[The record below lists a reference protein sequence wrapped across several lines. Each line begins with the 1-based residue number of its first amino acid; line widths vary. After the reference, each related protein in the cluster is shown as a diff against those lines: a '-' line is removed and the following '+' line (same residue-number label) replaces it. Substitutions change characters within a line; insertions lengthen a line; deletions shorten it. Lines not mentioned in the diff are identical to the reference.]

1 MELNAALVEE
11 IVRQIVTQN
20 GGVVAPA
27 AENKKEDAAGAIPV
41 GVSNRHIHLT
51 ASDVEVLFGKG
62 YELQPMKDL
71 SQPGQFACKETL
83 TIAGPKGAI
92 EKVRVL
98 GPIRKESQ
106 VEILRADC
114 FKLGVNAPFKLSG
127 DMEDT
132 PGITLIGPCGS
143 IYLPRGVMI
152 AKRHIHMLPDD
163 ARRFGVT
170 DGQIV
175 SIRIDGARGGM
186 LDNVVIRVNDTSA
199 LECHIDTEEGNAMNL
214 KTGSRI
220 TIVK

>member
-1 MELNAALVEE
+1 MGKYDALVDLLVEA
-11 IVRQIVTQN
+11 I
-20 GGVVAPA
+20 
-27 AENKKEDAAGAIPV
+27 KESRIAVQPDTIPV
-41 GVSNRHIHLT
+41 GTSNRHVHLSQ
-51 ASDVEVLFGKG
+51 SDQDALFGIDYQMTKA
-62 YELQPMKDL
+62 KDI